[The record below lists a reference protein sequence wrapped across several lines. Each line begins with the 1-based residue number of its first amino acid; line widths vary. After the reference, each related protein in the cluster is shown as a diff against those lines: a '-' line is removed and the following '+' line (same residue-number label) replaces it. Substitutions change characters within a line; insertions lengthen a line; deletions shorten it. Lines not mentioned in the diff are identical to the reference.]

1 MAPKRSPLDSPNPI
15 KHQMTEDIG
24 DVIVAPP
31 SSVPEPVPN
40 QAETASAD
48 CAGPV
53 IIREQISLPS
63 HPVSPP
69 RSVAAAIPAG
79 PEQGAYAA
87 LPPPS
92 PGSNRARYLAGRQ
105 PTRIC
110 CNLDLM
116 RAVAGAK
123 IDIAAICVAV
133 YPASANPERRW
144 VLICPCDYIP
154 RHL

>member
-1 MAPKRSPLDSPNPI
+1 MTAKSRIIVTTMAPKRSPLDSPNPI

-24 DVIVAPP
+24 DAIVAPP

-40 QAETASAD
+40 QAETASAVF
-48 CAGPV
+48 AGSA
-53 IIREQISLPS
+53 IIREEIALPS

-133 YPASANPERRW
+133 YPASANPERR
-144 VLICPCDYIP
+144 
-154 RHL
+154 